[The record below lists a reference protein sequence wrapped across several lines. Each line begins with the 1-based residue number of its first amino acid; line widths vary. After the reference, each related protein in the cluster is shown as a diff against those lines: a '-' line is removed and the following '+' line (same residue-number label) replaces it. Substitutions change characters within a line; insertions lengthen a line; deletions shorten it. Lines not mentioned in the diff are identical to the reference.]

1 MRDAGL
7 EPGEHD
13 WLELG
18 IAADLQFE
26 GQIEVARDAL
36 RGVENVMDVC
46 VQPLTTRRKM
56 LLVSDMDSTIITVEC
71 IDELADYAGIKAEI
85 AEITERAMQGELDF
99 EGALRGRVALLK
111 GTGLGANVIPAGP
124 CAGEVS
130 DLQNLGL
137 QALLVADV
145 NGQVSLSPT
154 LRLGACGRVIQAL
167 HVETCALSEPV
178 YLP

>member
-1 MRDAGL
+1 MLSEAADRLRDAGL

-46 VQPLTTRRKM
+46 VQPLTNRRKM

-99 EGALRGRVALLK
+99 EGLALRVFSIRHQGAGGCVRLRERVGMP
-111 GTGLGANVIPAGP
+111 GTQTGHF
-124 CAGEVS
+124 EKF
-130 DLQNLGL
+130 Q
-137 QALLVADV
+137 
-145 NGQVSLSPT
+145 
-154 LRLGACGRVIQAL
+154 
-167 HVETCALSEPV
+167 
-178 YLP
+178 